1 MTEPTT
7 PDDSTMQ
14 SVKGADRRRFL
25 SLAGMAGTAALL
37 GACSTAEDDTAEEA
51 TEPGGGTEAAA
62 TQEPAGGG
70 QDEPVELTAGG
81 DLPEVNWEMTT
92 SWPAGLAT
100 LFGTED
106 NGVGA
111 VGFTQVVRQLSGG
124 RFNIEAKQAGELAGA
139 LEVIDVLQAGAVS
152 AGHTASYYY
161 IGKSPVFAL
170 GTAVPFGLTFRQQHA
185 WLFQYRDD
193 SGRRGVDVMREA
205 YEPFGVINFPA
216 GNTGCQMGGF
226 FNVEINSLQDLQG
239 IVMRIPGQG
248 GEVMSRLGATTQ
260 NLPGGEIAQALQTG
274 AIDAAEFVGPY
285 DDNTLGLGEAG
296 EFYYYPGFW
305 EPGATLDVFASLEAY
320 NELPDEYKEIL
331 EIAGELSHGR
341 MMGFYDSLQ
350 PQALQE
356 LKDQGVDVRPFP
368 DDMLAAAK
376 EESEALLDE
385 LAGQDEAFAMV
396 LDHWRPYRDQV
407 RQWHGT
413 AELSILQ
420 ASTAT

>member
-1 MTEPTT
+1 MTEPTLT
-7 PDDSTMQ
+7 EDTTLPAGR
-14 SVKGADRRRFL
+14 GADRRRFL
-25 SLAGMAGTAALL
+25 TMAGMAGTAALL
-37 GACSTAEDDTAEEA
+37 GACSNADDTDDTTDA
-51 TEPGGGTEAAA
+51 GTTAAA
-62 TQEPAGGG
+62 VSDQPTSGG

-100 LFGTED
+100 LFGTEE

-139 LEVIDVLQAGAVS
+139 LEVIDVLQAGAVQS
-152 AGHTASYYY
+152 GHTASYYY
-161 IGKSPVFAL
+161 IGKGPVFAF
-170 GTAVPFGLTFRQQHA
+170 GTAVPFGLPFRQQHS
-185 WLFQYRDD
+185 WLYSSRDEA
-193 SGRRGVDVMREA
+193 GKRGLDVMREA
-205 YEPFGVINFPA
+205 YEPMGIINFPA

-226 FNVEINSLQDLQG
+226 FNVEINSLDDLQG

-248 GEVMSRLGATTQ
+248 GEIMSRLGATTQ

-274 AIDAAEFVGPY
+274 AIDAAEFVGPF

-296 EFYYYPGFW
+296 DFYYYPGFW
-305 EPGATLDVFASLEAY
+305 EPGATLDVFANLEAY

-331 EIAGELSHGR
+331 EISAELSHGR
-341 MMGFYDSLQ
+341 LMGYYDAIN
-350 PQALQE
+350 PAALQAIRDDGAE
-356 LKDQGVDVRPFP
+356 VRPFP
-368 DDMLAAAK
+368 DDVLAAAR

-385 LAGQDEAFAMV
+385 LAGSDEAFATV
-396 LDHWRPYRDQV
+396 LEHWRPFRDMV
-407 RQWHGT
+407 RDWHST

-420 ASTAT
+420 ASVT